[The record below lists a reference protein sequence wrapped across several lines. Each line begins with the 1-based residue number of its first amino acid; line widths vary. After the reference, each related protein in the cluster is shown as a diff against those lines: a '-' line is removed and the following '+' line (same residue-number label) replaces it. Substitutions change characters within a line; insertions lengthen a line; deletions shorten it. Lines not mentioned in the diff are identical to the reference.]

1 LDTRSHGRRCW
12 TPLLLL
18 TLAVGC
24 SGERGS
30 GPGGR
35 PVATPRSVAR
45 SPLFVHFP
53 ELDDRIVE
61 VDPGSGK
68 ALRTVY
74 PDSWAPGVGRLLD
87 FAVSP
92 RGKLFGL
99 VAGRQGADVPRLFVV
114 NTRSGALER
123 TVDLP
128 PLPQSLSWDC
138 AGRLWVGHATP
149 PEGPP
154 GQVSLVDAG
163 KLAVVRR
170 VPLEGA
176 AASVAPLGR
185 GALVIERRVET
196 LGDQVYVRSS
206 LVALDGQG
214 RVRRRRELPPGAREA
229 ILGPAGRLN
238 VAHASGPGTL
248 ATDGTVSVVDRES
261 LEVVRRLRLEM
272 VVRRMIPAGDR
283 MVLNML
289 SSTGDVWIAVMDGR
303 GKTLFDF
310 RLGELV
316 GPDLVV
322 LGRAILIPLRR
333 DQTLLRFPLDGR
345 GKLPKLRIRGAESAG
360 DRLGMIRTWMTCDG
374 A

>member
-1 LDTRSHGRRCW
+1 MDNRSHGRRCRA
-12 TPLLLL
+12 LLLVL
-18 TLAVGC
+18 LLAGC

-35 PVATPRSVAR
+35 PVPTPLGVAKGA
-45 SPLFVHFP
+45 LFVHFP
-53 ELDDRIVE
+53 ELDDRIAE
-61 VDPGSGK
+61 VHPGSGK
-68 ALRTVY
+68 ALRTFY
-74 PDSWAPGVGRLLD
+74 PDSWAPGAGRLLD

-92 RGKLFGL
+92 GGKLFAL
-99 VAGRQGADVPRLFVV
+99 VAGRQGADDPRLFVV
-114 NTRSGALER
+114 DTRGGALER
-123 TVDLP
+123 AIDLP

-149 PEGPP
+149 PAGPP
-154 GQVSLVDAG
+154 GQVTLVDAE

-176 AASVAPLGR
+176 AASVTPLGQ

-196 LGDQVYVRSS
+196 RGDQVYVRSS
-206 LVALDGQG
+206 LVAIDEKG

-261 LEVVRRLRLEM
+261 LDVVRRLRLDM
-272 VVRRMIPAGDR
+272 VVRRMVPAGDR

-289 SSTGDVWIAVMDGR
+289 SSTGDVWIAVMDGG

-333 DQTLLRFPLDGR
+333 DQTLLRFPVDGR
-345 GKLPKLRIRGAESAG
+345 GTLPKLKISGAESAG
-360 DRLGMIRTWMTCDG
+360 DRLGMLRTWMTCDG